1 MTNGQTRG
9 INFSD
14 IRVNINLEEHLEVL
28 TDEVSTNII
37 CDEYTTTQAWSAATA
52 LATIVIEVI
61 NTGSPHFRSKNGMA
75 PKVRRYCALGYFDR
89 LDDEFLTDHSS
100 QHIREN
106 VSEGNGTHA
115 FNFLKQKGY
124 ISHISGYD
132 WVVSP
137 RTMEIC
143 NSVAERLRAE
153 VEAPSVAVEDEG
165 TLGPAAI
172 PRNEDWRTGGLRRA
186 ALAELRVVYTYRG
199 SEISKDIYYQ
209 LEEDGLSDLLDVEFR
224 DRQRGGTVD
233 IKKLLLS
240 LLDGEA

>member
-1 MTNGQTRG
+1 MPNGQTRRG

-75 PKVRRYCALGYFDR
+75 PKVREYCALGYFDR

-143 NSVAERLRAE
+143 NSVVERLRAE
-153 VEAPSVAVEDEG
+153 AEVEEESGIEVEERSGLCRNPAPFPSA
-165 TLGPAAI
+165 LGMGI
-172 PRNEDWRTGGLRRA
+172 VSHVDYL
-186 ALAELRVVYTYRG
+186 YRG
-199 SEISKDIYYQ
+199 TRVGRDIYYQ
-209 LEEDGLSDLLDVEFR
+209 LKEDGLSEHLAVEFYVHGAGNEPSR
-224 DRQRGGTVD
+224 VGPQE
-233 IKKLLLS
+233 LLLS